1 MIEKRETMQNLAE
14 HADKLGEVR
23 LAGAVGMGS
32 WYYMTA
38 EDVVLYLTILYLL
51 LQIGIIIPK
60 YMPWIRKMIGKN
72 KKRRRGDE

>member
-1 MIEKRETMQNLAE
+1 MIEKRETLQNLAE
-14 HADKLGEVR
+14 HADKFGEVR

-32 WYYMTA
+32 WYYVTA

-60 YMPWIRKMIGKN
+60 YMPLVRKYFGKN
-72 KKRRRGDE
+72 KKRRKEDE